1 METNIIDLIGQRID
15 KLNNFIF
22 DSRRIQKGIAEHIQV
37 LCYEQISGLN
47 DEGLIVIDTLATK
60 SIEDVEIKYN
70 DELYKIDIKPHD
82 ITKDLSIPNL
92 ISIDKAR
99 KYLKKQ
105 TNHIVYVFM
114 DYKISD
120 DMVTIT
126 NVIVKPIECLDW
138 SYLTIQN
145 LGKGQIQLKSPAT
158 GLFFNDNISRKEWL
172 DRLIKEGKEYYDRLI
187 LKVSEY
193 ITNWNDDSKWD

>member
-1 METNIIDLIGQRID
+1 MIVIDLIIERVN

-22 DSRRIQKGIAEHIQV
+22 DSRRIQKGIGEHIQI

-47 DEGLIVIDTLATK
+47 DEGLIVIDTLSTK
-60 SIEDVEIKYN
+60 SIEDVEIKYEDN
-70 DELYKIDIKPHD
+70 LYKIDIKPHD

-99 KYLKKQ
+99 KYLKKT
-105 TNHIVYVFM
+105 TNHIVYIFI
-114 DYKISD
+114 DYKVVD

-126 NVIVKPIECLDW
+126 NILVKPIESLDW

-145 LGKGQIQLKSPAT
+145 IGKGQLQLKST
-158 GLFFNDNISRKEWL
+158 TSGLIFNDNVTRKEWL

-193 ITNWNDDSKWD
+193 ITNWNDDTKWD